1 MNEATEQVF
10 DVDIPLIS
18 AYLHY
23 WWNFGPEGPNQ
34 SGEKQITEVV
44 SENVNRVYIAML
56 KMVFYTIGSDDSA
69 WMGRL
74 PSESINYAL
83 YC

>member
-1 MNEATEQVF
+1 MQKIRFQVF

-34 SGEKQITEVV
+34 GEL
-44 SENVNRVYIAML
+44 VNTWLFSMKHIFVKPYRMYNRKIL
-56 KMVFYTIGSDDSA
+56 TGSK
-69 WMGRL
+69 
-74 PSESINYAL
+74 
-83 YC
+83 